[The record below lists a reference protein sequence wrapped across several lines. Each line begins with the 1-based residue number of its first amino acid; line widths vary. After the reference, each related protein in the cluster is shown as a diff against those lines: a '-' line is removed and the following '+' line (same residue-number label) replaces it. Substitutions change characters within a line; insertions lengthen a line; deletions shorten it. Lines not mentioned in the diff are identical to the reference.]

1 MFHINNQQSSG
12 SKFKNTATLW
22 RVRTVAIRV
31 TLFIPLYK
39 SLTLVYAE
47 FSNNMP
53 VKKMEK
59 HTHINHRGTMDAHSA
74 IGMGRIQ

>member
-1 MFHINNQQSSG
+1 MFRINKQPLSG
-12 SKFKNTATLW
+12 SKFKNTVTLW

-39 SLTLVYAE
+39 FLILVYDE

-53 VKKMEK
+53 VKTIEK
-59 HTHINHRGTMDAHSA
+59 HTYISQRGTCDFHTA